1 MEGVELL
8 MVDNRQEHE
17 LYIKNINKRKKK
29 ITLCRIIILIAFFVL
44 WEIAGDFGWIDPFLT
59 STPSRMYKNLITLYL
74 EGTLFTHIGITCFE
88 TILGFLLSTA
98 LGTLIAIILWWSE
111 FISDILDPYIVVL
124 NALPKVALAPIIIFW
139 VGNGISAIILVTV
152 LISIIVTIL
161 TVLNGFKEVDKDKIT
176 LLKTFGSSKLQ
187 ILTNLIIPSSVPT
200 LISSLKINVGLSW
213 VGVIMGEFLVAK
225 EGLGFLIIYGGQ
237 ISQLDTVMVSIIIL
251 SILAYA
257 MYASISFAEKKLR
270 KLIFH

>member
-8 MVDNRQEHE
+8 MMDYKQEHE
-17 LYIKNINKRKKK
+17 LYIKNINRRKKK
-29 ITLCRIIILIAFFVL
+29 ITLFRIVILIAFFVL
-44 WEIAGDFGWIDPFLT
+44 WEVAGDLGWIDPFLT

-74 EGTLFTHIGITCFE
+74 EGTLFTHIGITCLE

-200 LISSLKINVGLSW
+200 LISSLKGLSW

-251 SILAYA
+251 SILAYV
-257 MYASISFAEKKLR
+257 MYISISFAEKKLR